1 MVYTPRIEK
10 EKKRKAVLKENNKKS
25 LTHTQPSKNFQA
37 LTEND
42 TTGLDDK
49 KKKNQIIQLAFSQ
62 EKLAALGV
70 GGEEK
75 VTKKNIIFI
84 IAPLFNQR
92 KCYLSSFFVTLSTI
106 LGGKRLVQ
114 HYHKPEYDSIYV
126 TS

>member
-49 KKKNQIIQLAFSQ
+49 KKKKPDYPISIQPRKTSCFGSGGRGKSHQ
-62 EKLAALGV
+62 E
-70 GGEEK
+70 
-75 VTKKNIIFI
+75 
-84 IAPLFNQR
+84 
-92 KCYLSSFFVTLSTI
+92 
-106 LGGKRLVQ
+106 
-114 HYHKPEYDSIYV
+114 EYNLYNSPTV
-126 TS
+126 